1 MWDIVGLTAP
11 DIDAVVK
18 IESGCFPTPWSIS
31 AFREEL
37 SCKNAFDWV
46 AKDTSDRYRNSIIAY
61 ICSRLIRNGMYILK
75 IAVTPKRQ
83 RQGIA
88 TWLLRKSFLLASE
101 KDTRVAFLDV
111 RPSNEPAIKL
121 YKKLGFQ
128 TIGIRP
134 NYYIE
139 TREDALVMRK
149 SLKEEI

>member
-1 MWDIVGLTAP
+1 MTAP

-37 SCKNAFDWV
+37 SYKNAFDWV
-46 AKDTSDRYRNSIIAY
+46 AKDTSDRHRNSIIAY
-61 ICSRLIRNGMYILK
+61 ICSRLINHELYILK
-75 IAVTPKRQ
+75 IAVIPKRQ

-88 TWLLRKSFLLASE
+88 TWLLKNSFLLAAE
-101 KDTRVAFLDV
+101 KGARTVFLDV
-111 RPSNEPAIKL
+111 RPSNIPAIKL

-128 TIGIRP
+128 TVGIRP
-134 NYYIE
+134 NYYPE

>member
-1 MWDIVGLTAP
+1 MTAS
-11 DIDAVVK
+11 DIDAVAK
-18 IESGCFPTPWSIS
+18 IERSCFPIPWKAS
-31 AFREEL
+31 AFVEEL
-37 SCKNAFDWV
+37 SFRDAFDWV
-46 AKDTSDRYRNSIIAY
+46 VKETDENCGNSIIAY

-88 TWLLRKSFLLASE
+88 AWLLRKSFLLASE

-149 SLKEEI
+149 RLKEEI

>member
-1 MWDIVGLTAP
+1 VWDIVGLTAP

-61 ICSRLIRNGMYILK
+61 ICSRLINHELYILK
-75 IAVTPKRQ
+75 IAVIPKLQ

-88 TWLLRKSFLLASE
+88 TWLLKNSFLLAAE
-101 KDTRVAFLDV
+101 KGARTVFLDV
-111 RPSNEPAIKL
+111 RPSNIPAIKL

-128 TIGIRP
+128 TVGIRP
-134 NYYIE
+134 NYYPE

>member
-61 ICSRLIRNGMYILK
+61 ICSRLINHELYILK
-75 IAVTPKRQ
+75 IAVIPKLQ

-88 TWLLRKSFLLASE
+88 TWLLKNSFLLAAE
-101 KDTRVAFLDV
+101 KGARTVFLDV
-111 RPSNEPAIKL
+111 RPSNIPAIKL

-128 TIGIRP
+128 TVGIRP
-134 NYYIE
+134 NYYPE

>member
-1 MWDIVGLTAP
+1 VWDIVELTAS
-11 DIDAVVK
+11 DIDAVAK
-18 IESGCFPTPWSIS
+18 IERSCFPIPWKTS
-31 AFREEL
+31 AFVAEL
-37 SCKNAFDWV
+37 SFRDAFDWV
-46 AKDTSDRYRNSIIAY
+46 VKETGENCGNSIIAY

>member
-1 MWDIVGLTAP
+1 MTAS
-11 DIDAVVK
+11 DIDAVAK
-18 IESGCFPTPWSIS
+18 IERSCFPIPWKAS
-31 AFREEL
+31 AFVEEL
-37 SCKNAFDWV
+37 SFRDAFDWV
-46 AKDTSDRYRNSIIAY
+46 VKETDENCGNSIIAY

-88 TWLLRKSFLLASE
+88 AWLLRKSFLLASE

-128 TIGIRP
+128 TVGIRP
-134 NYYIE
+134 NYYSE

-149 SLKEEI
+149 RLKEEI